1 MPLELSDNV
10 ENTLKSNVEILFE
23 HLKNSITE
31 YIDKGECMGE
41 LKYINAYLS
50 ATINA
55 IVSYIDK
62 LIEVDR
68 LQENDVVEALKFINN
83 LHKHNPHFVSV
94 TKRVGGFSFPMSFPL
109 EIECCNIVWSEC
121 IGLTTKKKQQKE
133 AYENI
138 FQHRE
143 ILDSL
148 TIVVNNLLNKD
159 KYKKL

>member
-1 MPLELSDNV
+1 MSKGLSENV
-10 ENTLKSNVEILFE
+10 ENTLKSNIEILFM
-23 HLKNSITE
+23 HLTNAINE

-41 LKYINAYLS
+41 LKYINAYLA

-68 LQENDVVEALKFINN
+68 LQENDVVQALKFVNN

-94 TKRVGGFSFPMSFPL
+94 TKRVGGLSFPMSFPL

-121 IGLTTKKKQQKE
+121 VGLTTKKKQQKD
-133 AYENI
+133 AYEKL

-143 ILDSL
+143 ILKTL
-148 TIVVNNLLNKD
+148 ATIVNSLLYGD
-159 KYKKL
+159 ADRI